1 MACLISDYEI
11 ITPNHL
17 QLLSIILC
25 FVFVFVYDFFIVH
38 CVGFGVFFRR
48 IIVCVKPKIII
59 EFVNEISSLS
69 VNVCVHLRRF
79 SDIHYNKPP
88 FKSIGLNQTGV
99 GVLHMQ

>member
-1 MACLISDYEI
+1 MDCLISDYEI

-25 FVFVFVYDFFIVH
+25 FVFVYDFSIVH
-38 CVGFGVFFRR
+38 CVGFGVF
-48 IIVCVKPKIII
+48 VCVKPKIMI
-59 EFVNEISSLS
+59 EFVNEISSLTK
-69 VNVCVHLRRF
+69 NVCVHLRRF

-88 FKSIGLNQTGV
+88 FRSIGLNQTGV